1 MGITIDEVESGIT
14 LPDDNDGFQA
24 EAPRGEP
31 SPQSHDSEQTMKE
44 TLRRIEYRRIR
55 LMAD

>member
-14 LPDDNDGFQA
+14 LPDDNYGFRA

-31 SPQSHDSEQTMKE
+31 STESHDSEKTMKE
-44 TLRRIEYRRIR
+44 TLQRIEYRRIR